1 MLSLALA
8 DRHIALQLEGKLG
21 AEYTDGEGGSDGG
34 GRPRRQL
41 MNMKNKEKGALKNP
55 GQPQHI
61 FLLIVY
67 PPLLQCFWSSIP
79 IGEFL

>member
-8 DRHIALQLEGKLG
+8 DRHTALELEGRLG
-21 AEYTDGEGGSDGG
+21 AEYTDGEGGSHGG

-41 MNMKNKEKGALKNP
+41 MNMKNKEKGALNP
-55 GQPQHI
+55 GQPQPI